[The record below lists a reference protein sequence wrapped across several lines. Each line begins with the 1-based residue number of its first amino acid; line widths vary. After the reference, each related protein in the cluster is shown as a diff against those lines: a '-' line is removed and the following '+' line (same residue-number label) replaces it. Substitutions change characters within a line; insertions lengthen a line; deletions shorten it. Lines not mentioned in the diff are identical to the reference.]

1 MQISNLIK
9 KEFGRIRSDKRTLF
23 LLFSIPIILIVIFGL
38 TTGGSPTKYFNA
50 AVITKD
56 DMPTYG
62 EYPKNSS
69 QYDETFI
76 SVFSE
81 GLSSFGFKGSY
92 NATNETEYLESKEKC
107 IGLLKNEIIDIFIVL
122 PPNFSESIEQSIENM
137 TNSYLSFYIDG
148 SDKQAVKA
156 VEVSLQEPIGVF
168 RQKIEMTGNFTT
180 LIPHLEYEVP
190 FWEKQA
196 LNYAFALTI
205 PLIIIGTTMN
215 FSCLSIVSDEPL
227 PRMLITPTAKST
239 VILSKLIA
247 NSVVMILQAAEIF
260 ITTALFGLYSLGDL
274 FQLFLVLI
282 GIGLAG
288 ISMGLFVSALSGTE
302 QQANQLYMM
311 LFVSILIFS
320 PTYMSPETLP
330 FILQFI
336 LNIFPLAHGQPMV
349 FDITL
354 KGLPIDL
361 ISFGSLMILCGVYVL
376 LAYIVFLFKKVEV

>member
-23 LLFSIPIILIVIFGL
+23 LLFSIPVILIVIFGL
-38 TTGGSPTKYFNA
+38 TTGGSPTKFFNA

-62 EYPKNSS
+62 NYPSNTS

-81 GLSSFGFKGSY
+81 GLSSFGFYNSY
-92 NATNETEYLESKEKC
+92 NATSEADYLDKKQQC
-107 IGLLKNEIIDIFIVL
+107 INLLRDEFIDIFIVL
-122 PPNFSESIEQSIENM
+122 PPNFSESVNQSDSDLIASF
-137 TNSYLSFYIDG
+137 SYFIDA
-148 SDKQAVKA
+148 SDKAAISA

-168 RQKIEMTGNFTT
+168 RQKIEMTENFTT
-180 LIPHLEYEVP
+180 LIPYLEYEVP

-227 PRMLITPTAKST
+227 PRMLITPTSKSN

-247 NSVVMILQAAEIF
+247 NSVVMVLQAGEIF

-274 FQLFLVLI
+274 FQLFMVLI

-288 ISMGLFVSALSGTE
+288 ISIGLFISALSGTE

-320 PTYMSPETLP
+320 PTYMSPEELP
-330 FILQFI
+330 SILQMV
-336 LNIFPLAHGQPMV
+336 LNIFPLVHAQPMV
-349 FDITL
+349 FDITF
-354 KGLPIDL
+354 KGLPIDFF
-361 ISFGSLMILCGVYVL
+361 SFGNLMILCGIYIL
-376 LAYIVFLFKKVEV
+376 LAYIIFLFKKVEV

>member
-38 TTGGSPTKYFNA
+38 TTGGSPTKFFNA

-56 DMPTYG
+56 DMPAYG
-62 EYPKNSS
+62 NYPSNTS

-81 GLSSFGFKGSY
+81 GLSSFGFYNSY
-92 NATNETEYLESKEKC
+92 NATSEDDYLDKKQQC
-107 IGLLKNEIIDIFIVL
+107 INLLRDEFIDIFIVL
-122 PPNFSESIEQSIENM
+122 PANFSESVNQSDSDLIASF
-137 TNSYLSFYIDG
+137 SYFIDA
-148 SDKQAVKA
+148 SDKAAISA

-168 RQKIEMTGNFTT
+168 RQKIEMTENFTT
-180 LIPHLEYEVP
+180 LIPYLEYEVP

-227 PRMLITPTAKST
+227 PRMLITPTSKSN

-247 NSVVMILQAAEIF
+247 NSVVMVLQAGEIF

-274 FQLFLVLI
+274 FQLFMVLI

-288 ISMGLFVSALSGTE
+288 ISIGLFISALSGTE

-320 PTYMSPETLP
+320 PTYMSPEELP
-330 FILQFI
+330 SILQMV
-336 LNIFPLAHGQPMV
+336 LNIFPLVHAQPMV
-349 FDITL
+349 FDITF
-354 KGLPIDL
+354 KGLPIDFF
-361 ISFGSLMILCGVYVL
+361 SFGNLMILCGIYIL
-376 LAYIVFLFKKVEV
+376 LAYIIFLFKKVEV

>member
-1 MQISNLIK
+1 
-9 KEFGRIRSDKRTLF
+9 

-62 EYPKNSS
+62 DYPANSS

-92 NATNETEYLESKEKC
+92 NATNETKYIENKEKC
-107 IGLLKNEIIDIFIVL
+107 IGLLKDEIIDIFIVL
-122 PPNFSESIEQSIENM
+122 PPNFSESIEQSKENM

-168 RQKIEMTGNFTT
+168 RQKIEMTSNFTT
-180 LIPHLEYEVP
+180 LLPHLEYEVP

-330 FILQFI
+330 FILQLI

-354 KGLPIDL
+354 KGLPMDL
-361 ISFGSLMILCGVYVL
+361 ISFGSLMILSAVYIF
-376 LAYIVFLFKKVEV
+376 LAYIIFLFKKVEV

>member
-1 MQISNLIK
+1 
-9 KEFGRIRSDKRTLF
+9 
-23 LLFSIPIILIVIFGL
+23 VIFGL
-38 TTGGSPTKYFNA
+38 TTGGSPTKFFNA

-62 EYPKNSS
+62 NYPSNTS

-81 GLSSFGFKGSY
+81 GLSSFGFYNSY
-92 NATNETEYLESKEKC
+92 NATSEADYLDKKQQC
-107 IGLLKNEIIDIFIVL
+107 INLLRDEFIDIFIVL
-122 PPNFSESIEQSIENM
+122 PPNFSESVNQSDSDLIASF
-137 TNSYLSFYIDG
+137 SYFIDA
-148 SDKQAVKA
+148 SDKAAISA

-168 RQKIEMTGNFTT
+168 RQKIEMTENFTT
-180 LIPHLEYEVP
+180 LIPYLEYEVP

-227 PRMLITPTAKST
+227 PRMLITPTSKSN

-247 NSVVMILQAAEIF
+247 NSVVMVLQAGEIF

-274 FQLFLVLI
+274 FQLFMVLI

-288 ISMGLFVSALSGTE
+288 ISIGLFISALSGTE

-320 PTYMSPETLP
+320 PTYMSPEELP
-330 FILQFI
+330 SILQMV
-336 LNIFPLAHGQPMV
+336 LNIFPLVHAQPMV
-349 FDITL
+349 FDITF
-354 KGLPIDL
+354 KGLPIDFF
-361 ISFGSLMILCGVYVL
+361 SFGNLMILCGIYIL
-376 LAYIVFLFKKVEV
+376 LAYIIFLFKKVEV

>member
-62 EYPKNSS
+62 DYPANSS

-92 NATNETEYLESKEKC
+92 NATNETKYIENKEKC
-107 IGLLKNEIIDIFIVL
+107 IGLLKDEIIDIFIVL
-122 PPNFSESIEQSIENM
+122 PPNFSESIEQSKENM

-168 RQKIEMTGNFTT
+168 RQKIEMTSNFTT
-180 LIPHLEYEVP
+180 LLPHLEYEVP

-330 FILQFI
+330 FILQLI

-354 KGLPIDL
+354 KGLPMDL
-361 ISFGSLMILCGVYVL
+361 ISFGSLMILSAVYIF
-376 LAYIVFLFKKVEV
+376 LAYIIFLFKKVEV